1 LLLLQISAQRE
12 QQASGFKDGQV
23 RPHMKGRRSRV
34 GKIKISCKSLMC
46 RLGVY
51 EALLGLTGLGGLTKK
66 GFLCFFEMASLQ
78 EKIT

>member
-1 LLLLQISAQRE
+1 
-12 QQASGFKDGQV
+12 
-23 RPHMKGRRSRV
+23 MKGRRSRV
-34 GKIKISCKSLMC
+34 GKVKISCKSLIC

-66 GFLCFFEMASLQ
+66 GFLCFFEMANLH